1 MDLPDPNLPES
12 GGRILARMAVAPD
25 FVRRFHGRTTAVDL
39 DTESGRAFLQE
50 RVAFFNKVAFWVSG
64 SFFVAAALAGPYY
77 GDQVRPLLH
86 AATLLVSL
94 TAWQVCARGP
104 ALSTGLLEAID
115 AAAVTLVLVGFAA
128 QALLVPPAFASEV
141 TRSLA
146 LILTQMAIV
155 RAVLVPSTAARTAGV
170 SLLAALPAAAAML
183 RLPPPP
189 ADDPV
194 VFWNDRFWSLLW
206 TLCTVFVATL
216 VSHVIYGLREEI
228 QKARQLGQYTLEEKL
243 GEGGMGTV
251 YRARHAMLRRPTAIK
266 LLLPEKSSEAAL
278 ARFEREVQ
286 LTAGLSHP
294 NTVSVFDYGRTPD
307 GIFYYAME
315 YLEGTDLDA
324 LVRGDGPQPPARVV
338 HVLQQVASA
347 LVEAHGIG
355 LIHRDIKPENIILC
369 ERGGIPDVAKVV
381 DFGLVRDL
389 EPASGAR
396 LTQADVVQGTP
407 LYISPEAIRAPDAV
421 DARSDLYG
429 LGAVGYYLVT
439 GTHVFGG
446 ATTVEVCS
454 HHLHTRPQ
462 PPSERLLGPVPV
474 GLERLILAC
483 LEKDPARRPGSAAE
497 LRDALRDL
505 DDVGRWSERDAREWW
520 ERWRRSRGERPRDI
534 TARPARTLDVALEQR
549 GEKA

>member
-1 MDLPDPNLPES
+1 
-12 GGRILARMAVAPD
+12 MAATAGV
-25 FVRRFHGRTTAVDL
+25 VHRFRGRTTALDL

-50 RVAFFNKVAFWVSG
+50 RVAFFNKFAFWVSS
-64 SFFVAAALAGPYY
+64 SFFFVAALAGPYY
-77 GDQVRPLLH
+77 GSPSSPLLH
-86 AATLLVSL
+86 LATLVVNLA
-94 TAWQVCARGP
+94 AWQVCARGP
-104 ALSTGLLEAID
+104 ALSTRLLEVID
-115 AAAVTLVLVGFAA
+115 AAAVALVLVGFAA
-128 QALLVPPAFASEV
+128 QALLVPPAFTGEV
-141 TRSLA
+141 TRSLV
-146 LILTQMAIV
+146 LILTQMVIV
-155 RAVLVPSTAARTAGV
+155 RAVLVPSTAVRTAGV
-170 SLLAALPAAAAML
+170 SLLTALPIAAAIL
-183 RLPPPP
+183 WLPPPP
-189 ADDPV
+189 ATDPAV
-194 VFWNDRFWSLLW
+194 SWNDRFWSSLW
-206 TLCTVFVATL
+206 AVCAVVVATL

-228 QKARQLGQYTLEEKL
+228 EKARHLGQYTLEEKL
-243 GEGGMGTV
+243 GEGGMGSV

-266 LLLPEKSSEAAL
+266 LLPPEKAGEAAL

-286 LTAGLSHP
+286 LTASLSHP

-315 YLEGTDLDA
+315 YLGGMDLDA
-324 LVRGDGPQPPARVV
+324 LVREDGPQPPARVAQ
-338 HVLQQVASA
+338 VLRQVASA

-369 ERGGIPDVAKVV
+369 ERGGMPDVAKVL

-396 LTQADVVQGTP
+396 LTREDVVQGTP
-407 LYISPEAIRAPDAV
+407 LYLSPEAIQAPGAV

-462 PPSERLLGPVPV
+462 PPSERLGRPVPA

-497 LRDALRDL
+497 LRDALGDL
-505 DDVGRWSERDAREWW
+505 DDVGHWSEREAREWW
-520 ERWRRSRGERPRDI
+520 ESWHRSRGERPLDA
-534 TARPARTLDVALEQR
+534 TARPTRTLDVALDHR
-549 GEKA
+549 GEKD

>member
-1 MDLPDPNLPES
+1 V
-12 GGRILARMAVAPD
+12 AVTPR
-25 FVRRFHGRTTAVDL
+25 FVHRFRGRTTAVDL
-39 DTESGRAFLQE
+39 DTEGGRAFLQE

-64 SFFVAAALAGPYY
+64 AFFVAGALAGPYY
-77 GDQVRPLLH
+77 GDQVRPGLH
-86 AATLLVSL
+86 AATLLVNL
-94 TAWQVCARGP
+94 AAWQVCARGP
-104 ALSTGLLEAID
+104 ALSTGLLEVID
-115 AAAVTLVLVGFAA
+115 AAAVALVLVGFAA

-170 SLLAALPAAAAML
+170 SLLAALPTAAAIL
-183 RLPPPP
+183 WLPSPP
-189 ADDPV
+189 ATDPI

-206 TLCTVFVATL
+206 TACAVFVAAL
-216 VSHVIYGLREEI
+216 ISHVIYGLREEI
-228 QKARQLGQYTLEEKL
+228 QKARHLGQYTLEEKL
-243 GEGGMGTV
+243 GEGGMGSV

-266 LLLPEKSSEAAL
+266 LLPPEKSSEAAL

-286 LTAGLSHP
+286 LTASLSHP

-324 LVRGDGPQPPARVV
+324 LVREDGPQPPARVV
-338 HVLQQVASA
+338 HVLRQVASA

-389 EPASGAR
+389 EPVSGAR
-396 LTQADVVQGTP
+396 LTQANVVQGTP
-407 LYISPEAIRAPDAV
+407 LYLSPEAIRAPDAV

-429 LGAVGYYLVT
+429 LGAVGYYLLT

-454 HHLHTRPQ
+454 HHLHTLPQ
-462 PPSERLLGPVPV
+462 PPSERLRRSVPA

-483 LEKDPARRPGSAAE
+483 LEKDPARRPGSAAT
-497 LRDALRDL
+497 LRDALGEL
-505 DDVGRWSERDAREWW
+505 DDVGQWSEREAREWW
-520 ERWRRSRGERPRDI
+520 EAWRRARGERPRDI
-534 TARPARTLDVALEQR
+534 AARPTRTLAVALGQR
-549 GEKA
+549 GAGAS